1 MSDPRIAV
9 ALAHQRGGEHAPRV
23 VARGKGAAAEA
34 ILALARQHGVAV
46 REDPDLAELLAAC
59 ELGDEIPVE
68 LFDAIARILVRLYR
82 WNADLVA
89 AEGARG
95 A

>member
-9 ALAHQRGGEHAPRV
+9 ALAHDRGGAGAPRV

-46 REDPDLAELLAAC
+46 REDPDLAALLAAC

-82 WNADLVA
+82 WNADLAA
-89 AEGARG
+89 AESARG
-95 A
+95 S